1 MPDFI
6 NGLGDVL
13 STQFN
18 VGENKISTL
27 DVVTDGHTRKYG
39 LLGDFANKFDQSAER
54 RYLQE
59 GFFKNDNYNMHPKQL
74 EVLMQE
80 PDITVLIKKRAF
92 SSLSENFRQ
101 DLMDSDDRIFL
112 KTTKILFQNKAK
124 QISNFEK
131 LSKIGKIATEF
142 GRVDSY
148 LLPLIF
154 SATDSLA
161 AISESF
167 GESAASD
174 FGKLKNIVDL
184 VRKATNLSKDNIF
197 TTWITNTQD
206 SFKTEFAE
214 GTGVLELTTVSSIN
228 TTASIAFGGGG
239 CSLNISNPYNFMR
252 ITNLD
257 IEQAIAD
264 SLNVIYNNKFFQ
276 LGSSVLQDSLN
287 LNKRKLEFARRNRNV
302 HPIIFEVNPDAFLG
316 KRVRAIID
324 SIGFEINFGGDI
336 FSEFTGS
343 GEIDASA
350 KFGSDEL
357 GAQGL
362 NDTEISLF
370 NTIISTIFQMMNLET
385 NSKSQLKDFNMQTNS
400 LRKKMYL
407 HYGKKQVIQP
417 MDVIHIY
424 ASSKTRIDNKIL
436 GGLQDSFSSLQFTQT
451 LNNVAGSLKESFDLL
466 GNSSVEKAIFVG
478 NDFPTWLWAAFRNQ
492 FVSDKNGIQIFE
504 GLVSTADSSFSASN
518 GSYIT
523 SISAK
528 DNTDYFNHGIVNFKP
543 SVDVFNGPLYDPLT
557 PFDIKFDS
565 VDGSNRSLDDNG
577 LPELLDEN
585 KILFES
591 AFIKY
596 KNGLYSG
603 RKPTQKNY
611 IQDAERT
618 KNNNITR
625 FFYDPDGLVYKWKE
639 GIGTLVLF
647 GDSFS
652 DKQNSVESVPAITS
666 DPFAG
671 QDVMNALSLLITGEP
686 YNFATFYKT
695 ASQFD
700 SFGRDPQTGQDPSVS
715 YFKNLQSDLK
725 QRNFLYGNFIPFKKL
740 VMDEESYKNVL
751 NNQLNVQA
759 FDSQL
764 QSLLEKRAELSDK
777 IISLKKRDATSITNL
792 TLEDV
797 AANNLSI
804 EIAQIDEQID
814 QKVQNIQQELNK
826 TTNTPLKIIGDDVSF
841 DPDISLGVG
850 NSNDKLSSTEVR
862 RQLRRKINFLTRKLI
877 WKVRANEDVN
887 LLVIDDTYDKDYDIQ
902 AFEKSFTN
910 TELFNSDYL
919 KVSDKITETALKLN
933 LEVFADTQGNIQ
945 IRPPQYNR
953 MPTSIFYRLFKL
965 KQEKGIQLFPQFIE
979 DLYAVQLDNT
989 LKKIEV
995 IEDQIRLFS
1004 SALNLGSDSSIEDF
1018 ISKNLLR
1025 NAGGTRFKF
1034 LTSEDQGFSVLG
1046 NDIRKLILTDSLE
1059 IGFIKTKLENI
1070 SKQSSVENVFDIL
1083 SRTKLVR
1090 ENFTVT
1096 KNNEATYQL
1105 GASKITKS
1113 IFSDPTLLS
1122 RVDKIS
1128 SRLKSKTGQKVDL
1141 NSLFPNSG
1149 EVNNSSNNSVSNLD
1163 ILRASK
1169 QIADLLQERQRTVK
1183 LAANAIKN
1191 IQEAISLNNNK
1202 DTVNKLLFPNL
1213 YQSKEIPQ
1221 VFEHMLEDESYDDL
1235 GPNSG
1240 DRFILK
1246 NNQIL
1251 SMVIS
1256 EKAPEFT
1263 GVSVTGRFG
1272 DLFIQNNQLPQDLN
1286 VFQGGNALV
1295 SAAAIDYD
1303 LWRMYGV
1310 RLPQHIDAPFL
1321 TDPQTQCAPYAV
1333 ALLTRARQQVLTGT
1347 IDIVGNEYM
1356 QPGEVIYIENEDIL
1370 FYIESVRHSFTFGGK
1385 FITSL
1390 NVSYGHSP
1398 GEYIPTMLDVV
1409 GKVLYKN
1416 KDINNF
1422 SNIRQGNRFNQEPL
1436 GVIIGNSSDPEDILS
1451 GQYSDANRKSLNNI
1465 INSAISSLN
1474 IGSTVK
1480 PILEVRIYY
1489 NSENSKF
1496 SSQSPI
1502 AESLANTVNDFLL
1515 GKKNLAGDKKPD
1527 EQAVLTSFKDQIKV
1541 IAVDTKGVNQR
1552 YPSRQAYAAARYLT
1566 KVIARPLTEASAKKQ
1581 AEPIDSAIYNYIVDC
1596 WITFEENS

>member
-1 MPDFI
+1 MPDFLS
-6 NGLGDVL
+6 GLGDVL
-13 STQFN
+13 STQFS

-27 DVVTDGHTRKYG
+27 DTVVDGHTRKYG

-59 GFFKNDNYNMHPKQL
+59 GFFKHDQYNIHPKQL

-80 PDITVLIKKRAF
+80 PDVTVLIKKRAF

-101 DLMDSDDRIFL
+101 DLMSADDRVFL
-112 KTTKILFQNKAK
+112 KATKILFQNKAK

-131 LSKIGKIATEF
+131 LSKINKIATEF

-154 SATDSLA
+154 TATDSLS
-161 AISESF
+161 AISNSF
-167 GESAASD
+167 GEDVASD

-184 VRKATNLSKDNIF
+184 VRKVTNLSKDNIF
-197 TTWITNTQD
+197 TTWITNVQD

-214 GTGVLELTTVSSIN
+214 GTGVLELTTVTSIN
-228 TTASIAFGGGG
+228 TTSSIAFGGGS
-239 CSLNISNPYNFMR
+239 CSLSISNPYNFMR
-252 ITNLD
+252 ITSLD

-264 SLNVIYNNKFFQ
+264 TLNIIYSNKFFQ

-287 LNKRKLEFARRNRNV
+287 LNKKKLELSRRNRGANQ
-302 HPIIFEVNPDAFLG
+302 IIFEVNSDTFLS

-357 GAQGL
+357 GPQGL
-362 NDTEISLF
+362 KPNEISLF
-370 NTIISTIFQMMNLET
+370 NTIISTIFQMMNLES
-385 NSKSQLKDFNMQTNS
+385 NSKSQVKDFNMQTND

-407 HYGKKQVIQP
+407 HYGKKQIIQP

-424 ASSKTRIDNKIL
+424 ASSKTRVDNKIL

-451 LNNVAGSLKESFDLL
+451 LNNIAGSLKESFNLL
-466 GNSSVEKAIFVG
+466 GNSSVEKSIFVG
-478 NDFPTWLWAAFRNQ
+478 NDFPTWLWASFRNQ

-504 GLVSTADSSFSASN
+504 GLVSSADSSFSAGN

-523 SISAK
+523 NISAK

-591 AFIKY
+591 SFIKY

-603 RKPTQKNY
+603 RSPTQKNY
-611 IQDAERT
+611 VQDAERT
-618 KNNNITR
+618 QNNTVR
-625 FFYDPDGLVYKWKE
+625 RVFYDPDGLVYKWKE

-647 GDSFS
+647 GDSFT
-652 DKQNSVESVPAITS
+652 DKQNSVQSVPAITN

-671 QDVMNALSLLITGEP
+671 QDIMNALSLLITGEP

-740 VMDEESYKNVL
+740 VMDEESYKNIL
-751 NNQLNVQA
+751 NNQLNAQA
-759 FDSQL
+759 FDAQL
-764 QSLLEKRAELSDK
+764 QSLLEKRATISDK
-777 IISLKKRDATSITNL
+777 ILSLKKRDATSITNL
-792 TLEDV
+792 ELEDV

-804 EIAQIDEQID
+804 EISQIDEQID
-814 QKVQNIQQELNK
+814 QKIQNIQKELNK
-826 TTNTPLKIIGDDVSF
+826 TTNTPLKIIGDDISF
-841 DPDISLGVG
+841 EPDISLGV
-850 NSNDKLSSTEVR
+850 NSNDKLSDANIR
-862 RQLRRKINFLTRKLI
+862 RELRRKINFLTRKLI

-910 TELFNSDYL
+910 PELFNSDYL

-945 IRPPQYNR
+945 VRPPQYNK

-989 LKKIEV
+989 LKKIE
-995 IEDQIRLFS
+995 ITEDQIRLFS
-1004 SALNLGSDSSIEDF
+1004 AALNLNSDGSIEDF
-1018 ISKNLLR
+1018 VSKNLLKS
-1025 NAGGTRFKF
+1025 AGGNRFKF
-1034 LTSEDQGFSVLG
+1034 LTSADQGFSILG

-1070 SKQSSVENVFDIL
+1070 TKQSNVENVFDIL

-1090 ENFTVT
+1090 ENFTIT
-1096 KNNEATYQL
+1096 SNNQATYQV
-1105 GASKITKS
+1105 GASKINKS
-1113 IFSDPTLLS
+1113 IFSDPTLSS

-1128 SRLKSKTGQKVDL
+1128 NRLKSKTGQKIDL

-1149 EVNNSSNNSVSNLD
+1149 EINSNLNNNVSNLD

-1169 QIADLLQERQRTVK
+1169 QIADLLQERQRSVK
-1183 LAANAIKN
+1183 LATNAIKN
-1191 IQEAISLNNNK
+1191 IQEAVSLNNNK
-1202 DTVNKLLFPNL
+1202 ETVNKLLFPNL

-1240 DRFILK
+1240 DRYIIK
-1246 NNQIL
+1246 NNQII

-1256 EKAPEFT
+1256 EKAPDFT

-1272 DLFIQNNQLPQDLN
+1272 DLFVQNNQLPQDLN

-1385 FITSL
+1385 FTTSL
-1390 NVSYGHSP
+1390 NVSYGHNP

-1422 SNIRQGNRFNQEPL
+1422 SNVRQGNRFNQESL
-1436 GVIIGNSSDPEDILS
+1436 GVIIGNSTDPENILS
-1451 GQYSDANRKSLNNI
+1451 GLYGESNRKSLNNI
-1465 INSAISSLN
+1465 INSGLSSLN
-1474 IGSTVK
+1474 IGSAVK
-1480 PILEVRIYY
+1480 PILEIRTYY
-1489 NSENSKF
+1489 NSDNSKF
-1496 SSQSPI
+1496 SSQSSTAEEI
-1502 AESLANTVNDFLL
+1502 ANMVNDYII

-1527 EQAVLTSFKDQIKV
+1527 EQSVLTSFKDQIKV
-1541 IAVDTKGVNQR
+1541 IAVDTKGVSQR
-1552 YPSRQAYAAARYLT
+1552 YPSRQAYASARYLSKT
-1566 KVIARPLTEASAKKQ
+1566 IARPLTEASAKKQ
-1581 AEPIDSAIYNYIVDC
+1581 AEPIDNAIYNYIVDC